1 MQFSSLQQ
9 ELKKKKALINRMN
22 SLVQHF
28 SENFQKS
35 KKYQRFSCFK
45 RKNLLWHVVLGY
57 RSWEEY
63 MQWNSIKW
71 LFFIVDWDHAFHN
84 FAKIP
89 GSDDTFSHV
98 LLTPWA
104 QMFIGSCASVR
115 FPCYEVLFFPL
126 SSKRFPGEGNGYP
139 FQYSCLENPL
149 DWGAW
154 QATVPKV
161 AKNRAWLSD

>member
-1 MQFSSLQQ
+1 
-9 ELKKKKALINRMN
+9 MN
-22 SLVQHF
+22 SEVHNF

-45 RKNLLWHVVLGY
+45 RKNLLWHVLLGY

-84 FAKIP
+84 VAKIP
-89 GSDDTFSHV
+89 GSDNTFSHV

-115 FPCYEVLFFPL
+115 FPCYEVLFFFFFFPCL
-126 SSKRFPGEGNGYP
+126 LKGSLEKRMATHSSILAWRIPWTEEPGKLQSLRLQRIGH
-139 FQYSCLENPL
+139 
-149 DWGAW
+149 DWVTNTFLAF
-154 QATVPKV
+154 
-161 AKNRAWLSD
+161 SIM